1 MRIQNIW
8 QKNVNFLKKIIS
20 SFKYEK
26 SSCNYQKSK
35 RPLEKRKKMITIL
48 KTPFL
53 KFLIENSQ
61 NDFLV
66 KIKKTLKKTV
76 LEISMENNIKYL

>member
-8 QKNVNFLKKIIS
+8 QKNLNFLKKIIS
-20 SFKYEK
+20 SFKYKK

-35 RPLEKRKKMITIL
+35 RPLEKRKKMITIW

-53 KFLIENSQ
+53 KFVIENSQ

-76 LEISMENNIKYL
+76 LEISMEK